1 MNQDVNTVIIGS
13 GICGLSVAHFL
24 SKKRSDFLVLE
35 SSNRAGGIIQTKI
48 EKDFICENGPNT
60 VLLNNEAIEEIIK
73 DHNLWSELQFPKES
87 SNKNRFVLHKNK
99 LTKIPL
105 NPLSFIFSPLFS
117 FFSKIRILKEPFVNT
132 HQENT
137 SVFEFVKKRF
147 GKEFHDQLIEPFI
160 TGIYAGN
167 TKKMSAR
174 HTLKMLWKLE
184 QTHGSVIKG
193 LLKSK
198 STKKNKINSF
208 NFPKGL
214 SQLISKITKSMGSQ
228 LILNFKVQQII
239 KHENGYEITS
249 ESGKIFCKEIICTV
263 PAYSLKK
270 LIDDSGLVSQLNKII
285 YSPVD
290 VFHFGFEKKN
300 IQNNKQGFGVL
311 TKPSDGKSY
320 LGILFN
326 SRIFDY
332 VSPAD
337 KELFTVLVGGERQK
351 HLCEMN
357 PDKLK
362 KLILEELED
371 LIGHKGKIVIENHYR
386 WSNGIPQFNLDHTE
400 LLNAIEEFENNNS
413 KFHLIG
419 NYFNGVSVSDCIQ
432 KSRDLV
438 NIIN

>member
-117 FFSKIRILKEPFVNT
+117 FFSKIRILKEPFVNA

-198 STKKNKINSF
+198 RTKKNKINSF

-386 WSNGIPQFNLDHTE
+386 WSNGIPQFNLDHIE
-400 LLNAIEEFENNNS
+400 LLNAVEEFENNNS

>member
-117 FFSKIRILKEPFVNT
+117 FFSKIRILKEPFVNA

-386 WSNGIPQFNLDHTE
+386 WSNGIPQFNLDHIE
-400 LLNAIEEFENNNS
+400 LLNAVEEFENNNS

>member
-351 HLCEMN
+351 HLCEME

-386 WSNGIPQFNLDHTE
+386 WSKGIPQFNLDHTE

>member
-332 VSPAD
+332 VSPAE

-351 HLCEMN
+351 HLCEME

-386 WSNGIPQFNLDHTE
+386 WSKGIPQFNLDHTE

>member
-117 FFSKIRILKEPFVNT
+117 FFSKIRILKEPFVNA

-198 STKKNKINSF
+198 RTKKNKIDSF

-214 SQLISKITKSMGSQ
+214 SQLISKITKSMESK

-386 WSNGIPQFNLDHTE
+386 WSKGIPQFNLDHTE

>member
-198 STKKNKINSF
+198 RTKKNKINSF

-386 WSNGIPQFNLDHTE
+386 WSNGIPQFNLDHIE
-400 LLNAIEEFENNNS
+400 LLNAVEEFENNNS

>member
-117 FFSKIRILKEPFVNT
+117 FFSKIRILKEPFVNA

-198 STKKNKINSF
+198 RTKKNKINSF

-332 VSPAD
+332 VSPAE

-351 HLCEMN
+351 HLCEME

-386 WSNGIPQFNLDHTE
+386 WSNGIPQFNLDHIE
-400 LLNAIEEFENNNS
+400 LLNAVEEFENNNS

-438 NIIN
+438 ILN

>member
-73 DHNLWSELQFPKES
+73 DYNLWSELQFPKES

-117 FFSKIRILKEPFVNT
+117 FFSKIRILKEPFVNA

-198 STKKNKINSF
+198 RTKKNKINSF

-214 SQLISKITKSMGSQ
+214 SQLISKITKSMGSH

-270 LIDDSGLVSQLNKII
+270 LIDDSGLFSQLNKII

-290 VFHFGFEKKN
+290 VFHFGFKKKN
-300 IQNNKQGFGVL
+300 IQNKKQGFGVL
-311 TKPSDGKSY
+311 TKPLDGKSY

-332 VSPAD
+332 VSPKD
-337 KELFTVLVGGERQK
+337 NELFTVLVGGERQK
-351 HLCEMN
+351 NLCEME

-386 WSNGIPQFNLDHTE
+386 WSKGIPQFNLDHTE

>member
-239 KHENGYEITS
+239 KHENGYEIIG

-386 WSNGIPQFNLDHTE
+386 WSNGIPQFNLDHIE

>member
-117 FFSKIRILKEPFVNT
+117 FFSKIRILKEPFVNA

-198 STKKNKINSF
+198 RTKKNKINSF

-351 HLCEMN
+351 HLCEME

-386 WSNGIPQFNLDHTE
+386 WSKGIPQFNLDHTE

>member
-73 DHNLWSELQFPKES
+73 DYNLWSELQFPKES

-117 FFSKIRILKEPFVNT
+117 FFSKIRILKEPFVNA

-198 STKKNKINSF
+198 RTKKNKINSF

-214 SQLISKITKSMGSQ
+214 SQLISKITKSMGSK

-239 KHENGYEITS
+239 KHENGYEIIG

-351 HLCEMN
+351 HLCEME

-386 WSNGIPQFNLDHTE
+386 WSKGIPQFNLDHTE

>member
-117 FFSKIRILKEPFVNT
+117 FFSKIRILKEPFVNA

-214 SQLISKITKSMGSQ
+214 SQLISKITKSMGSK

-239 KHENGYEITS
+239 KNENGYEIIG

-386 WSNGIPQFNLDHTE
+386 WSRGIPQFNLDHTE

>member
-1 MNQDVNTVIIGS
+1 
-13 GICGLSVAHFL
+13 
-24 SKKRSDFLVLE
+24 
-35 SSNRAGGIIQTKI
+35 
-48 EKDFICENGPNT
+48 
-60 VLLNNEAIEEIIK
+60 
-73 DHNLWSELQFPKES
+73 
-87 SNKNRFVLHKNK
+87 
-99 LTKIPL
+99 
-105 NPLSFIFSPLFS
+105 
-117 FFSKIRILKEPFVNT
+117 
-132 HQENT
+132 
-137 SVFEFVKKRF
+137 
-147 GKEFHDQLIEPFI
+147 
-160 TGIYAGN
+160 
-167 TKKMSAR
+167 
-174 HTLKMLWKLE
+174 
-184 QTHGSVIKG
+184 
-193 LLKSK
+193 
-198 STKKNKINSF
+198 
-208 NFPKGL
+208 
-214 SQLISKITKSMGSQ
+214 MGSQ
-228 LILNFKVQQII
+228 LVLNFKVQQII

-371 LIGHKGKIVIENHYR
+371 LIGHKGKTVIENHYR
-386 WSNGIPQFNLDHTE
+386 WSKGIPQFNLDHTE

>member
-117 FFSKIRILKEPFVNT
+117 FFSKIRILKEPFVNA

-198 STKKNKINSF
+198 RTKKNKINSF

-214 SQLISKITKSMGSQ
+214 SQLISKITKSMGSH

-351 HLCEMN
+351 HLCEME

-386 WSNGIPQFNLDHTE
+386 WSKGIPQFNLDHTE

>member
-214 SQLISKITKSMGSQ
+214 SQLISKITKSMGSK

-351 HLCEMN
+351 HLCEME

-386 WSNGIPQFNLDHTE
+386 WSKGIPQFNLDHTE